1 LLSLVAEFTILF
13 KQTKQLMKAL
23 KIGGITLLALLGIG
37 LILSLIAPKEML
49 VERSTVVAA
58 PRDVVFKQIATF
70 EKRDAWS
77 PWMKLDPN
85 MKLERTGAD
94 GTIGAISKWEGND
107 QVGKGQ
113 EEFVAITPNERI
125 EIVLSF
131 LEPWESKADTWIQLA
146 DAEGGTKVSWGMKS
160 PMPMP
165 MNIMALFMD
174 MDAMMGKDFEAG
186 LSDLKAI
193 AEKEATSMSS
203 AANYDVMKMDMPV
216 RWFIALRETV
226 TMEQIA
232 AKYAENLPKVYEAV
246 TKKGI
251 EMDGMPCGLYYVWD
265 EASKRTDMAFAIPVK
280 TKTEIPGFETIELP
294 AGVVLTVDYYGPYEG
309 VGAAHEAIDA
319 YAKADGLKAGAPA
332 VEQYVTD
339 PGKEPDPKKWLTK
352 VTYPVE

>member
-1 LLSLVAEFTILF
+1 
-13 KQTKQLMKAL
+13 MKAL

-49 VERSTVVAA
+49 VERSIVIAA
-58 PRDVVFKQIATF
+58 PREVVFKEVATF
-70 EKRDAWS
+70 EKRSAWS

-85 MKLERTGAD
+85 MKLERTGED
-94 GTIGAISKWEGND
+94 GTVGAISKWEGND
-107 QVGKGQ
+107 QVGTGQ
-113 EEFVAITPNERI
+113 EEFKSITPNERV
-125 EIVLSF
+125 ESLLTF
-131 LEPWESKADTWIQLA
+131 LEPWESKADAWVQLA
-146 DAEGGTKVSWGMKS
+146 DAEGGTKVTWGIKS

-186 LSDLKAI
+186 LADLKGI
-193 AEKEATSMSS
+193 AEKEAASAP
-203 AANYDVMKMDMPV
+203 AANLDVMKVEMPV

-251 EMDGMPCGLYYVWD
+251 AMDGMPCGLYYVWD
-265 EASKRTDMAFAIPVK
+265 EAGKKTDMAFAIPVK
-280 TKTEIPGFETIELP
+280 TKAEIPGFLTIELP
-294 AGVVLTVDYYGPYEG
+294 AGTVLTVDYYGPYEA
-309 VGAAHEAIDA
+309 VGAAHGAIDA
-319 YAKADGLKAGAPA
+319 YAKANGLKAGAPA

-339 PGKEPDPKKWLTK
+339 PETEPDPKKWLTK
-352 VTYPVE
+352 VTYPLE